1 MADNQKTGQNLQAGA
16 GILAKRVQKSLNR
29 AQEKVLQKLGKTM
42 ETKDEQFEQC
52 SQNLSKQ
59 QADGV
64 RLTKDVR
71 AYFTAVKAIHE
82 SSKRLSQTLKDVY
95 ESDWNG
101 GEDLSDIIEKEDLM
115 WNDYEEKMSDQI
127 VRTMENYTAQFPEV
141 KERVGKRGRKL
152 VDYDSARHHLEALQ
166 GAKKKDDGK
175 MAKAEDEFNKAQN
188 VFEELNKELREELP
202 VLYQS
207 RIGCYVTVFQ
217 NISNLR
223 DVFYKEMS
231 LLNHELYNVMK
242 KLETQYS
249 GKAFIIKGLNS
260 SSSKSK
266 KRKSIVISNPIP
278 CNTAFPSDHVSQR
291 PTGPDAPAPNTHTPS
306 QEPLN
311 WDNAAG
317 SASKDPPSSSSSV
330 SELDDLGS
338 ECSDT
343 PKRQSACDG
352 ESGSERRSPDRTAA
366 EADLPEL
373 GSSQSYDSGVGGPTP
388 EGAGQDVAPP
398 LLPVREAKAK
408 APPVP
413 TPRTSFGAADRRSD
427 SRGKAGAEAE
437 KQEVEAEKQEVEAE
451 KQEVEKQEVEAEKV
465 EAEKVEAEKQEVEAE
480 KQEVEAEKVEAEK
493 VEAAKEEVEA
503 AKEEVEA
510 AAAKEEVEAEAAK
523 EEVEAEA
530 AKEEVEAEAA
540 KEEVRAE
547 AGKEEVEAKKEEVE
561 AEKEISEKDSPQPSD
576 SLCKEEAAASQSSS
590 GGEGVLAQPQ
600 EDVAG
605 PTADVPDEGVLKE
618 VRELDAGT

>member
-291 PTGPDAPAPNTHTPS
+291 PTGPDAPAPDTHTPS

-373 GSSQSYDSGVGGPTP
+373 GSSQSDDSGVGGPTP

-398 LLPVREAKAK
+398 VPPVREAKAK

-465 EAEKVEAEKQEVEAE
+465 EAEKQEVEAE

-503 AKEEVEA
+503 AKEEMEA
-510 AAAKEEVEAEAAK
+510 EAAKEEMEAEAAK

-540 KEEVRAE
+540 KEEVE
-547 AGKEEVEAKKEEVE
+547 AGKEEVEAEAAKEEVE
-561 AEKEISEKDSPQPSD
+561 AEKAEAGKEELEAKKEISEKDSPQPSD
-576 SLCKEEAAASQSSS
+576 SLCKGGAAASQLSS

-605 PTADVPDEGVLKE
+605 PTADVPDVL
-618 VRELDAGT
+618 